1 MTRRSRRELER
12 ALDALRDSPD
22 LGDDVTDA
30 DLGVTAE
37 FVTYEAASD
46 TDGPEAQFQ
55 TVKPG
60 EGDR

>member
-1 MTRRSRRELER
+1 MTRRSKRELER

-37 FVTYEAASD
+37 FVTYEADVDADD
-46 TDGPEAQFQ
+46 TEAQFR
-55 TVKPG
+55 TARPG